1 MLHWAQESVF
11 HKLIWVEGQSFA
23 GWGCAECGWVF
34 NCSGPPVG
42 ESLDEMKEHFQ
53 AQLSKQFLSHACAS
67 RSRARAPAS

>member
-11 HKLIWVEGQSFA
+11 DKLIWVEGQSCA

-53 AQLSKQFLSHACAS
+53 AQLSKQFLSHACAN
-67 RSRARAPAS
+67 RSRARVAAS